1 MERKKIDDIKL
12 GDYILDIAAGPFG
25 SNLKVDCFV
34 NDGFPIIDGANL
46 RGFKVT
52 DNITKYVSEVKA
64 RSLHRS
70 IARRNDV
77 IVTISG
83 NVGQISYIPSN
94 SKYEEYLVSQRQF
107 RVTFDTTKVYVPYL
121 IYYFHTKVGQHK
133 ILSFA
138 NQTGVPALAQPLKNF
153 RNIDICFPELR
164 VQKRIA
170 SILDS
175 LDSKIELNNRIN
187 HNLEEQ
193 AQALYKSWF
202 VDFEPFKDGKFIES
216 ELGMIPDGWS
226 TSTIQAL
233 SDRIASGGTPKST
246 DASFYDGP
254 VKWFTTKELK
264 DGFLFDSEKHI
275 SKIAVESS
283 AAKVFPMGTV
293 LMAIYASPTVGRLG
307 ILTSDSTF
315 NQASVAILPK
325 HNIGSEYIFLH
336 LLSERDRLNNLASG
350 AAQQNLNVGIVKN
363 YPVLYPTLDVLISF
377 NNIIKQIF
385 SEIRN
390 NSSENCRL
398 TKMRDSLLS
407 KLMSGELKI
416 NEIDC

>member
-1 MERKKIDDIKL
+1 MEEWKTYKL
-12 GDYILDIAAGPFG
+12 GDLIKIKYGKDHKSLADGNYPAYGSGGVMRMVERPIYDKPSILIPRKGSLNNFIYTEKPFWTVDTMFWTIIDTKLVLPHYLYYTIKDVDFASLNVG
-25 SNLKVDCFV
+25 SAVPSLTC
-34 NDGFPIIDGANL
+34 PIIEA
-46 RGFKVT
+46 
-52 DNITKYVSEVKA
+52 IEVS
-64 RSLHRS
+64 
-70 IARRNDV
+70 
-77 IVTISG
+77 
-83 NVGQISYIPSN
+83 IPSIETQ
-94 SKYEEYLVSQRQF
+94 KM
-107 RVTFDTTKVYVPYL
+107 
-121 IYYFHTKVGQHK
+121 
-133 ILSFA
+133 IL
-138 NQTGVPALAQPLKNF
+138 NCIEP
-153 RNIDICFPELR
+153 
-164 VQKRIA
+164 
-170 SILDS
+170 

-216 ELGMIPDGWS
+216 ELGMIPEGWS